1 MQGGY
6 HGRTYGSMAVTS
18 SKTIYRQ
25 MYGPLIPGVH
35 IADYPYC
42 LQCDVRKAMPSSDY
56 TVCRS
61 QRSVVVFVAAMY
73 MLSTLDR
80 PASAR

>member
-1 MQGGY
+1 MQILCLPAQGGY

-25 MYGPLIPGVH
+25 MYGPLIPGIH

-42 LQCDVRKAMPSSDY
+42 LQCDVRKVMPSSDY
-56 TVCRS
+56 TVRW
-61 QRSVVVFVAAMY
+61 QRATV
-73 MLSTLDR
+73 LDV
-80 PASAR
+80 

>member
-1 MQGGY
+1 
-6 HGRTYGSMAVTS
+6 MAVTS

-56 TVCRS
+56 TVGRLA
-61 QRSVVVFVAAMY
+61 QRSFLTMAEPH
-73 MLSTLDR
+73 S
-80 PASAR
+80 SARLWRLLATPTGPAATRH